1 MLPPRY
7 DDQKAIEKVEFRHH
21 ERHFSHVRGL
31 KSRDRMDGL
40 VSKVIGQLASLRSVL
55 TTRAALAAEEHEM
68 TDYVCRLEDGSM
80 GRVAIRESEGEWIAV
95 CVRPA

>member
-7 DDQKAIEKVEFRHH
+7 DDQKAIAKVESRHH
-21 ERHFSHVRGL
+21 ERHFSHVRAL
-31 KSRDRMDGL
+31 KSRDRVDGI
-40 VSKVIGQLASLRSVL
+40 VSKVIGRLESLRSVL

-80 GRVAIRESEGEWIAV
+80 GRVAIRESDGDWIAV
-95 CVRPA
+95 CVRTA